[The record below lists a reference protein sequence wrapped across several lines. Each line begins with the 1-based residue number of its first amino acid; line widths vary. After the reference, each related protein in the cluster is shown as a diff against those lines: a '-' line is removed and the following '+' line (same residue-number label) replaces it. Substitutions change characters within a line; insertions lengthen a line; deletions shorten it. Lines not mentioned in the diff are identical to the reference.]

1 METNRDYIPMIWKK
15 WYSLIRGIEK
25 GWIVPG
31 NDADDT
37 LKDLIINLEAEAG
50 QSIKGFQSEIL
61 DLEDPNMVLDEL
73 EAAARKILKE
83 YSAAQDALT
92 AFTPEVIAAFRTLSA
107 DCDVVVQL
115 TSLVSNKNNISLE
128 EEIGT
133 IHKLTSGHSFR
144 GLSLESFRNLVRIN
158 STATADSPKLVPLPG
173 GELSFHTLL
182 VILMLRSHLYSDM
195 ASPIHHGIW
204 SGLYSGKIYWSE
216 TADHNSWINNYIYD
230 ETPVLEDTPSDSDRS
245 LLEDFLERR
254 SFERICDKEVLI
266 SNEFSEYAIDRIK
279 ILTKVARIGN
289 DRRDTLRRLYK
300 LLHDETDYLLK
311 TRDQNSGHFLSE
323 EDAHQVYMDDQ
334 FLQHEH
340 KALENRV
347 ERIFRDEDPDNT
359 DILSL
364 LDQLDD
370 FRFYVP
376 LSDKPIVNSSMIKR
390 IIDSCVLNNET
401 VKSILRDAIMEDRL
415 IEEISGEEGAKDIQ
429 GKVAKTSP
437 DQGGIET
444 AMAELRSGGYIDN
457 EGAINLSG
465 AKFARHLVKSG
476 YVKPGK
482 SWRPWFRNPEWLDF
496 SEDGVISNNEIQEIT
511 KELNWKPFDGVFKD
525 KDGKK
530 LSSSNLSKFFSDGD
544 SSYTKR
550 NAIFLQIYR
559 RFNHKI

>member
-1 METNRDYIPMIWKK
+1 MI
-15 WYSLIRGIEK
+15 
-25 GWIVPG
+25 
-31 NDADDT
+31 
-37 LKDLIINLEAEAG
+37 
-50 QSIKGFQSEIL
+50 GFL
-61 DLEDPNMVLDEL
+61 
-73 EAAARKILKE
+73 
-83 YSAAQDALT
+83 
-92 AFTPEVIAAFRTLSA
+92 
-107 DCDVVVQL
+107 
-115 TSLVSNKNNISLE
+115 
-128 EEIGT
+128 
-133 IHKLTSGHSFR
+133 
-144 GLSLESFRNLVRIN
+144 RNLVGRQ
-158 STATADSPKLVPLPG
+158 
-173 GELSFHTLL
+173 
-182 VILMLRSHLYSDM
+182 LRNT
-195 ASPIHHGIW
+195 HG
-204 SGLYSGKIYWSE
+204 
-216 TADHNSWINNYIYD
+216 
-230 ETPVLEDTPSDSDRS
+230 
-245 LLEDFLERR
+245 
-254 SFERICDKEVLI
+254 
-266 SNEFSEYAIDRIK
+266 
-279 ILTKVARIGN
+279 
-289 DRRDTLRRLYK
+289 
-300 LLHDETDYLLK
+300 
-311 TRDQNSGHFLSE
+311 Q
-323 EDAHQVYMDDQ
+323 
-334 FLQHEH
+334 
-340 KALENRV
+340 ALDNLV

-530 LSSSNLSKFFSDGD
+530 LLSFWPLPSPSSSALITASPRARPSTSMTAPGVSLLGNTPPRWTLTFYSRESSLD
-544 SSYTKR
+544 SLTT
-550 NAIFLQIYR
+550 IL
-559 RFNHKI
+559 